1 MAAEGRWR
9 EALDGLLGAVQH
21 APEHRDEARAAIV
34 DVFATL
40 GDDDPITREYRPKL
54 AAALF

>member
-1 MAAEGRWR
+1 MPK
-9 EALDGLLGAVQH
+9 ALVAVAH
-21 APEHRDEARAAIV
+21 APEHRDAAREAML
-34 DVFATL
+34 DVFAVL